1 MVVMNERKYSVMELV
16 KMLEEALPE
25 GQVVVVGKGE
35 SLTDAHKAFLHSLTD
50 CKGGCSCE
58 YPCDKDDCEGCEYQ
72 YTEADLDSEREDAYE
87 EGKADGYEE
96 ARRENEIDD
105 EQALSDAY
113 DEGYAEAIEDMKIF
127 LENR

>member
-1 MVVMNERKYSVMELV
+1 MVVMNERKYSVMELI
-16 KMLEEALPE
+16 KMLEEALPD

-50 CKGGCSCE
+50 CECECDGECECDCCDGCDCKYTQDE
-58 YPCDKDDCEGCEYQ
+58 LDDAIEE
-72 YTEADLDSEREDAYE
+72 AYE
-87 EGKADGYEE
+87 EGKADGYAEGKAE
-96 ARRENEIDD
+96 CEVDN